1 MATSANCGIPLWV
14 DDPTM
19 DASAPFRNYEIG
31 TKVYNGGTTSANQIP
46 GGVFPGMG
54 AMAVNAAG
62 GMNVS
67 VNAGY
72 CCCPNS
78 SSALQGAYVFG
89 LMNAQT
95 FALNTASA
103 TFPRI
108 DTIVANVADLGT
120 DASAAYVQVVTGAP
134 AAAPTPPAS
143 PANSITLAQ
152 ILVGAGVTSVTAAN
166 VTDARSY
173 VVAPGGILPI
183 PNEAAAPAVPATQ
196 FLYNIAT
203 NQLVTGSGT
212 AGSVVLPSIL
222 PWAPQVAV
230 GTANVFAASAG
241 ASTGVLSASVTTAGE
256 DIEMYIKWT
265 GIEGSAQY
273 IAMNVT
279 VDSALAGSL
288 DVVSLGTTSY
298 ATAGG
303 SAHFYTSSAQGNTP
317 VAGTHTI
324 AWKFQ
329 AGGTGTS
336 VHDGIIATSTSPS
349 ILRIAPVTT

>member
-1 MATSANCGIPLWV
+1 
-14 DDPTM
+14 M
-19 DASAPFRNYEIG
+19 DASSPFRTYDIG
-31 TKVYNGGTTSANQIP
+31 TKVYNGGTSSANQVP

-54 AMAVNAAG
+54 AMAVSTAG
-62 GMNVS
+62 GMNVA

-72 CCCPNS
+72 CCVPNS
-78 SSALQGAYVFG
+78 SSALQGAYIFG

-103 TFPRI
+103 TLPRI
-108 DTIVANVADLGT
+108 DTIVASVADLGT
-120 DASAAYVQVVTGAP
+120 DASAAYIQVVTGTP
-134 AAAPTPPAS
+134 AAAPTAPTP

-152 ILVGAGVTSVTAAN
+152 IYVGAGVTSVTAAN
-166 VTDARSY
+166 ITDVRSY

-183 PNEAAAPAVPATQ
+183 QDEAAAPAVPASQ

-222 PWAPQVAV
+222 PWTPAVAV
-230 GTANVFAASAG
+230 GTTNIFAASPG
-241 ASTGVLSASVTTAGE
+241 ASTGVLSTSVSTNGE

-265 GIEGSAQY
+265 GVEGSAQY
-273 IAMNVT
+273 ITMNVT
-279 VDSALAGSL
+279 IDGALAGSL

-298 ATAGG
+298 PTAGG

-317 VAGTHTI
+317 TADTHTI
-324 AWKFQ
+324 AWTFQ
-329 AGGTGTS
+329 ASTTGAST
-336 VHDGIIATSTSPS
+336 HDGIIATATSPS
-349 ILRIAPVTT
+349 ILRVAPVAT

>member
-1 MATSANCGIPLWV
+1 
-14 DDPTM
+14 M

-31 TKVYNGGTTSANQIP
+31 TKVYNGGTAAANQIP

-54 AMAVNAAG
+54 AMAVTTAG
-62 GMNVS
+62 GMNVA

-103 TFPRI
+103 TLPRI
-108 DTIVANVADLGT
+108 DTVVANVADLGT
-120 DASAAYVQVVTGAP
+120 DASAAYVQVVTGTP
-134 AAAPTPPAS
+134 ASAPTVPAP

-152 ILVGAGVTSVTAAN
+152 VYVGAGVTSITAAN
-166 VTDARSY
+166 ITDVRSY

-183 PNEAAAPAVPATQ
+183 QNEAAAPAVPATQ

-203 NQLVTGSGT
+203 NQLVTGTGT
-212 AGSVVLPSIL
+212 AGSVTLPSIL

-230 GTANVFAASAG
+230 GTANVFAGSAG
-241 ASTGVLSASVTTAGE
+241 ASTGVLSTSVTTTGE
-256 DIEMYIKWT
+256 DLEIYIKWT
-265 GIEGSAQY
+265 GVEGSAQY
-273 IAMNVT
+273 ITMNVT
-279 VDSALAGSL
+279 VDGALAGSL

-324 AWKFQ
+324 AWNFQ

-336 VHDGIIATSTSPS
+336 THDGIIATSTSPS
-349 ILRIAPVTT
+349 ILRVAPVAT

>member
-1 MATSANCGIPLWV
+1 VATSVNCGIPLWV
-14 DDPTM
+14 DDPAM
-19 DASAPFRNYEIG
+19 DASTPFRTYEIG
-31 TKVYNGGTTSANQIP
+31 TKVYNGGTTAANQIP

-62 GMNVS
+62 GMNIS

-95 FALNTASA
+95 FALNAASA
-103 TFPRI
+103 TLPRI
-108 DTIVANVADLGT
+108 DIVVANVADLGT
-120 DASAAYVQVVTGAP
+120 DASAAYVQVITGTP
-134 AAAPTPPAS
+134 AAAPTPPAA

-166 VTDARSY
+166 VTDVRSY

-183 PNEAAAPAVPATQ
+183 QSEAFAPAVPATQ

-203 NQLVTGSGT
+203 NQLVTGTGT
-212 AGSVVLPSIL
+212 AGSVTLPSIL

-230 GTANVFAASAG
+230 GAANVFAGSAG
-241 ASTGVLSASVTTAGE
+241 ASASVLSVSATTTGE
-256 DIEMYIKWT
+256 DLEIYIKWT
-265 GIEGSAQY
+265 GVEGSAQY

-279 VDSALAGSL
+279 VDGALAGSL

-324 AWKFQ
+324 AWSFQ
-329 AGGTGTS
+329 AGGAGTS
-336 VHDGIIATSTSPS
+336 VHDGIIATATSPS
-349 ILRIAPVTT
+349 ILRVAPVST

>member
-1 MATSANCGIPLWV
+1 
-14 DDPTM
+14 M
-19 DASAPFRNYEIG
+19 DASSPFRTYEIG

-62 GMNVS
+62 GMNIS

-78 SSALQGAYVFG
+78 SSALQGGYVFG

-95 FALNTASA
+95 FALNVASA
-103 TFPRI
+103 TLPRI
-108 DTIVANVADLGT
+108 DTVVANVADLGT
-120 DASAAYVQVVTGAP
+120 DASAAYVQVVTGTP
-134 AAAPTPPAS
+134 SSAPTPPAA
-143 PANSITLAQ
+143 PVNSITLAQ
-152 ILVGAGVTSVTAAN
+152 IYVGAGVTSVTAAN
-166 VTDARSY
+166 VTDVRSY

-203 NQLVTGSGT
+203 NQLVTGTG
-212 AGSVVLPSIL
+212 APGSVSLPSIL
-222 PWAPQVAV
+222 PWSPVVAV
-230 GTANVFAASAG
+230 GTANIFAGSAG
-241 ASTGVLSASVTTAGE
+241 APTGVLSVSTPSTLDGQT

-265 GIEGSAQY
+265 GVEGSAQY

-279 VDSALAGSL
+279 IDGALAGSL

-317 VAGTHTI
+317 TAGAHTI
-324 AWKFQ
+324 AWSFQ

-336 VHDGIIATSTSPS
+336 VHDGIIATSTSPA
-349 ILRIAPVTT
+349 ILRIAPVAT